1 MWTALAG
8 LYGFVSIA
16 YAVLGTGILVGVRR
30 LKRPLREKGESLPFV
45 SVLVAARNEE
55 RNIGRCLE
63 SLFHQDYP
71 AERYEVVLV
80 NDRSTDG
87 TQAIVDAFAARYPN
101 LIPVRIF
108 EDPIGISGKQNAL
121 RTGVKRCRGEFIL
134 NTDADCVV
142 PPTWI
147 SSIVHHFGEGVGL
160 VIGVPV
166 CHARGEN
173 ASLFTRIQSLDFAF
187 LLNLAIGVAGWNQA
201 ATCIGNNF
209 AYRRQAFDDAG
220 GYEEMGFAL
229 TEDAALLRA
238 IRRTRRWHISA
249 ADVPEA
255 VVLTE
260 SVKTFRQL
268 YRQRARWILGGQR
281 TRALAIQLLY
291 LVLLYHL
298 LLLAVP
304 ICWWI
309 PELRGT
315 TSVVF
320 LSKFLMDF
328 MMAAQATG
336 RLRRRDLLRL
346 YPLMEVF
353 FIAYSS
359 IIGVAALLSQKV
371 EWKGQVYKGRG

>member
-30 LKRPLREKGESLPFV
+30 LRRPLREEGEPLPFV

-55 RNIGRCLE
+55 RNIGSCLE

-71 AERYEVVLV
+71 ADRYEVVLV

-87 TQAIVDAFAARYPN
+87 TQAIVDAFAVRHPN
-101 LIPVRIF
+101 LVPVRIF

-121 RTGVKRCRGEFIL
+121 RTGAKRCRGEIIL

-147 SSIVHHFGEGVGL
+147 STMVRHFGEGVGL

-166 CHARGEN
+166 CHAKEEK
-173 ASLFTRIQSLDFAF
+173 ASLFVRIQSLDFAF
-187 LLNLAIGVAGWNQA
+187 LLNLAIGAAGWDQA

-209 AYRRQAFDDAG
+209 AYRRQASDDAG

-238 IRRTRRWHISA
+238 IRRTGRWYISA

-260 SVKTFRQL
+260 PVRTFRQL

-298 LLLAVP
+298 LLLAAPVF
-304 ICWWI
+304 WWV
-309 PELRGT
+309 PELREVA
-315 TSVVF
+315 SF
-320 LSKFLMDF
+320 AFFSKFFMDF
-328 MMAAQATG
+328 VMSLQATG
-336 RLRRRDLLRL
+336 RLRRRDLLRV
-346 YPLMEVF
+346 YPLMEIF